1 MIIRS
6 NIFFR
11 ERAEPPGPQYAGVA
25 FSSAVRGGVEY
36 THTIG
41 YPKMQVSTL
50 HHGLWPF
57 FTGDPH
63 FTKLIFHPMHFI
75 KEVPH

>member
-1 MIIRS
+1 MNLGS
-6 NIFFR
+6 GGVFLLNKKTKAFQLHCYF
-11 ERAEPPGPQYAGVA
+11 YAGVA
-25 FSSAVRGGVEY
+25 FSSAVRGGVQY
-36 THTIG
+36 T
-41 YPKMQVSTL
+41 TL

-57 FTGDPH
+57 STADPP